1 MVCCEV
7 RMWVLGCGSD
17 IYLPSV
23 WQTLFVNFPGKCKM
37 LATLKHWL
45 GGREG
50 GYNTI
55 TVHTCG
61 LKNATFSFWLV
72 KHY

>member
-23 WQTLFVNFPGKCKM
+23 WQTLFANFPGKCKM

-55 TVHTCG
+55 THMWFKKCYIFI
-61 LKNATFSFWLV
+61 LAC
-72 KHY
+72 